1 VTGLLDE
8 LWSLPVAVTASH
20 DGRDNGLIAL
30 TAVPATILP
39 EAPRLTVDLSHGSLT
54 HELALAAGAFVLHL
68 LRSPPD
74 DRTLALV
81 RALGLRTGRDG
92 DKLAAFETK
101 RGVTGAPILLDTL
114 GFFEVRVA
122 ATLDLGDMTVVAG
135 DVVASTRLADGRALR
150 FDELDAQMPPGWLET
165 RRADELAEARRRRG
179 LPQRH

>member
-1 VTGLLDE
+1 VSDLLDE

-20 DGRDNGLIAL
+20 GGRDNGLIAL
-30 TAVPATILP
+30 TAVPATIVP

-74 DRTLALV
+74 GATLALV
-81 RALGLRTGRDG
+81 RTLGLRTGRDG
-92 DKLAAFETK
+92 DKLGSFAAR
-101 RGVTGAPILLDTL
+101 RGITGAPILLDAF
-114 GFFEVRVA
+114 GYFEVRVA

-135 DVVASTRLADGRALR
+135 DVVASERLADGRALR
-150 FDELDAQMPPGWLET
+150 FDELDAHMPPGWLDT

-179 LPQRH
+179 LPEP